1 MDNLV
6 VRPGR
11 AEDLAALT
19 DLYNHYVV
27 HTAITFDIEPFS
39 IEARADW
46 FAHYRSDGPH
56 RLLVASTGDTVA
68 GYATSS
74 PFRQKAAYATTVE
87 TSVYCHPD
95 WKGRGIGSALY
106 TELFA
111 ALAGEDVRRACA
123 GITLPNEAS
132 IALHRKFGFHDVGVH
147 TEVGRKLGQFW
158 DVLMLE
164 RPLP

>member
-11 AEDLAALT
+11 DDDLAALT
-19 DLYNHYVV
+19 ELYNHYVTN
-27 HTAITFDIEPFS
+27 TAITFDIEPFT
-39 IEARADW
+39 IEGRADW
-46 FAHYRSDGPH
+46 FAHYRSHGPH
-56 RLLVASTGDTVA
+56 RLFVAAIGETVT

-87 TSVYCHPD
+87 TSVYCDPD

-106 TELFA
+106 GALFA
-111 ALAGEDVRRACA
+111 ALASEDVRRACA
-123 GITLPNEAS
+123 GVTLPNEAS
-132 IALHRKFGFHDVGVH
+132 LALHRKFGFREVGVH
-147 TEVGRKLGQFW
+147 TEVGRKLGRFW